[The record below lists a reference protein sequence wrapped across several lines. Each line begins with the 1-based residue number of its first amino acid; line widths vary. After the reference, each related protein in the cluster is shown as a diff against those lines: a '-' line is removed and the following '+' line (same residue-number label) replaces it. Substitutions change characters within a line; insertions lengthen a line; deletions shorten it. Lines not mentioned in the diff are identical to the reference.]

1 MQAYTPRRRGTRS
14 GLARISAP
22 PPAQQGPQGG
32 QAPAAPPR
40 HFWAMARGWFARQL
54 PAPFWVAESEGQVL
68 ILSLL
73 TTAGGAL
80 AALGPGW
87 TLLGS
92 FPSLANAER
101 FANHYLNTQTK
112 ELRHHGQR

>member
-1 MQAYTPRRRGTRS
+1 MQAYTPRRRRSQS

-22 PPAQQGPQGG
+22 PAASQGPQGG
-32 QAPAAPPR
+32 QAPAPPTR
-40 HFWAMARGWFARQL
+40 YFWAMARGWFARQL

-87 TLLGS
+87 ILLGS

-101 FANHYLNTQTK
+101 FATHHLSTK
-112 ELRHHGQR
+112 KEE

>member
-1 MQAYTPRRRGTRS
+1 MQAYTPRRRSGTRG

-32 QAPAAPPR
+32 QAPVAASPR
-40 HFWAMARGWFARQL
+40 HFWAMARGWFARTL
-54 PAPFWVAESEGQVL
+54 PAPFWVAESGGEVL

-73 TTAGGAL
+73 TTHDGAL

-92 FPSLANAER
+92 FTSLANAER
-101 FANHYLNTQTK
+101 FATHCLNTK
-112 ELRHHGQR
+112 P